1 MANSRSDH
9 RPPRNGVSPTRRDF
23 LLTAGL
29 LAAGSPFVRGA
40 QRWIEKKP
48 AEWSP
53 ADIQTIL
60 NRSAWVREAPLEI
73 DAAVT
78 GAGKQ
83 TKPRLGYSTEFSI
96 VVRWESG
103 LPLRLARRTATSA
116 DEIPDRYV
124 VSVGA
129 VPLAF
134 LGAYAGRK
142 PGEELSKTETAA
154 FLAASTFIQRGEK
167 GAIIRAEKAEWL
179 TSDFSP
185 RVNISFPRGQN
196 PIELRDGDV
205 VVAGH
210 IDTIGFK
217 VRFALKP
224 MVYRGKLEL

>member
-1 MANSRSDH
+1 
-9 RPPRNGVSPTRRDF
+9 
-23 LLTAGL
+23 
-29 LAAGSPFVRGA
+29 
-40 QRWIEKKP
+40 
-48 AEWSP
+48 
-53 ADIQTIL
+53 
-60 NRSAWVREAPLEI
+60 
-73 DAAVT
+73 VT

-196 PIELRDGDV
+196 PIELRDADV

-217 VRFALKP
+217 ARFALKP
-224 MVYRGKLEL
+224 MVYRGKLELWPERAWQEVSSCLAEGGVRSWAGQHDRDPQPWLGVLCSNGAVVEGDGALSDR